1 MRRALTLILV
11 AFGAFSC
18 SGQAEPTVE
27 HLDPNQGPVHGEQP
41 VKIVGKNFRTDIGYT
56 VYFGSVRSPSVT
68 ILDDKTII
76 AEAPVEDSPKEVD
89 VTLYADDGSAFRI
102 KSGYRFAI
110 PAKGP
115 TPSHQPKMRY

>member
-1 MRRALTLILV
+1 MRGALTLILV

-18 SGQAEPTVE
+18 GGRSEPTVE
-27 HLDPNQGPVHGEQP
+27 HLDPNQGPVNGEQP

-76 AEAPVEDSPKEVD
+76 AEAPIEDTPKEVD

-102 KSGYRFAI
+102 KQGYRFEI

-115 TPSHQPKMRY
+115 TPSDPPKMRY